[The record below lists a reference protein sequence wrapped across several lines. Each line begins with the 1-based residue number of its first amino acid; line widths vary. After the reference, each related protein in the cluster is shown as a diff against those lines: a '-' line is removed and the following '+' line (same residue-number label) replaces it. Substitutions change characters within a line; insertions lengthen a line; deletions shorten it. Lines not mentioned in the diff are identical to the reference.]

1 MNARNKLVCVLGR
14 PFHSSVMFTGK
25 AVAYLRLEE
34 LKGWLR
40 SYLQTLD
47 EAGRACQG
55 LTL

>member
-1 MNARNKLVCVLGR
+1 MNARNKLMCVLGR

-25 AVAYLRLEE
+25 AGAYPRLEE